1 MTVSKEPLGRRF
13 NRLWAAYTVSAFG
26 TRLAFNALP
35 LTALLVLH
43 AGPTQVAALSAAGAA
58 VGAVAAVPLG
68 PWVEGRRKRPVM
80 IAMDLVRC
88 AAMLSIPAAYA
99 LGLLGFAQL
108 LVVSVVVG
116 AADIAFSAASGAFL
130 KSLLPPERLL
140 RANGRLEATT
150 WTTTMLGPPLGG
162 AAVGALGP
170 ILTVTVDAVS
180 YLLSA
185 LALRAVGSGAA
196 RPGGVPGP
204 RTEGA
209 SGGGSGQQAADGP
222 DPGGPKPGASGSGG
236 PETSTGP
243 ETAKAPARPR
253 TRAADLLTGWR
264 FLLSDPA
271 LRPLFL
277 NTVLVN
283 GLIMATEPLL
293 TVLLVDRLGFA
304 PWQYGLAFAL
314 PCAGGLIGSR
324 LARPLVARYGRR
336 AVLLTTG
343 TLRVCWLPW
352 LALTGPGVGGFALVV
367 AVELA
372 MICCIGVYNPVLVT
386 YRLDRIP
393 ADRVA
398 RVLAAW
404 SVTSRAVIAT
414 LTALGGLLAAVAGTR
429 TALLAAGL
437 LALTTP
443 LLLIGAGRAVRDAA
457 PAPPPFPGPEVPA
470 R

>member
-1 MTVSKEPLGRRF
+1 MTVSEEPLGRRF

-43 AGPTQVAALSAAGAA
+43 AGPSQVAALSAVGAA

-68 PWVEGRRKRPVM
+68 PWVERRRKRPVM

-88 AAMLSIPAAYA
+88 AAMLSVPAAYA

-108 LVVSVVVG
+108 LVVCVVVG
-116 AADIAFSAASGAFL
+116 AADIAFAAASGAFL
-130 KSLLPPERLL
+130 KSLLPPARLL

-162 AAVGALGP
+162 AAVGVLGP
-170 ILTVTVDAVS
+170 VLTVTVDAVS

-185 LALRAVGSGAA
+185 LGLRAVGDGEP
-196 RPGGVPGP
+196 RPGDVPEP
-204 RTEGA
+204 RTGGA
-209 SGGGSGQQAADGP
+209 DGGKAGGSGAGGPGPDAADGRR
-222 DPGGPKPGASGSGG
+222 SG
-236 PETSTGP
+236 TSAAAATEAPTGSR
-243 ETAKAPARPR
+243 ARRPR
-253 TRAADLLTGWR
+253 PRPADLLTGWR
-264 FLLSDPA
+264 FLLQDPG

-293 TVLLVDRLGFA
+293 TVLLVERLGFP
-304 PWQYGLAFAL
+304 PWLYGLAFAL

-324 LARPLVARYGRR
+324 LARPLVARFGRR

-352 LALTGPGVGGFALVV
+352 LALTGPGAGGFALVV

-404 SVTSRAVIAT
+404 SVTGRAAIAA
-414 LTALGGLLAAVAGTR
+414 LTALGGLLAAVAGPR
-429 TALLAAGL
+429 TALLTAGV

-443 LLLIGAGRAVRDAA
+443 LLLIGAARPVREAA
-457 PAPPPFPGPEVPA
+457 PETPEVPA

>member
-1 MTVSKEPLGRRF
+1 MTGSREPLGRRF

-35 LTALLVLH
+35 LTALLLLH

-58 VGAVAAVPLG
+58 VGALAAVPLG
-68 PWVEGRRKRPVM
+68 PWVERRRKRPVM
-80 IAMDLVRC
+80 IATDLVRC
-88 AAMLSIPAAYA
+88 AAMLSVPVAYA

-116 AADIAFSAASGAFL
+116 AADIAFAAASGAFL
-130 KSLLPPERLL
+130 KSLLPPEHLL
-140 RANGRLEATT
+140 RANGRMEATT

-162 AAVGALGP
+162 AAVGVLGP
-170 ILTVTVDAVS
+170 MLTVTVDAVS

-185 LALRAVGSGAA
+185 LGLRAIGSGEA
-196 RPGGVPGP
+196 RPGAVPGP

-209 SGGGSGQQAADGP
+209 PGGDAGRRQADGEGAGAP
-222 DPGGPKPGASGSGG
+222 APGPAG
-236 PETSTGP
+236 
-243 ETAKAPARPR
+243 APARAR
-253 TRAADLLTGWR
+253 ARAADLLTGWR
-264 FLLSDPA
+264 FLLADPA

-277 NTVLVN
+277 NSMLVN
-283 GLIMATEPLL
+283 GLIMTTDPLL

-304 PWQYGLAFAL
+304 PWAYGLAFAL
-314 PCAGGLIGSR
+314 PCAGGLLGSR

-336 AVLLTTG
+336 KVLLTTG
-343 TLRVCWLPW
+343 VLRVCWLPW

-372 MICCIGVYNPVLVT
+372 MICCIGVYSPVLVT
-386 YRLDRIP
+386 YRLERIP

-404 SVTSRAVIAT
+404 SVTSRASIAA
-414 LTALGGLLAAVAGTR
+414 LTALGGLLAAVTGPR

-437 LALTTP
+437 LVLTTP
-443 LLLIGAGRAVRDAA
+443 LLLIGAARTVRDAA
-457 PAPPPFPGPEVPA
+457 PETPEVPA

>member
-1 MTVSKEPLGRRF
+1 MTGSREPLGRRF

-35 LTALLVLH
+35 LTALLLLH
-43 AGPTQVAALSAAGAA
+43 AGPTQVAALSAVGAA

-68 PWVEGRRKRPVM
+68 PWVERRRKRPVM
-80 IAMDLVRC
+80 IATDLVRC

-99 LGLLGFAQL
+99 LGLLGFVQL

-116 AADIAFSAASGAFL
+116 AADIAFAAASGAFL

-162 AAVGALGP
+162 AAVGVLGP
-170 ILTVTVDAVS
+170 MLTVTVDAVS

-185 LALRAVGSGAA
+185 LGLRAVGGGEP

-204 RTEGA
+204 RTESAPGGDTDAGRRAPDGA
-209 SGGGSGQQAADGP
+209 EAGGPGAGGAEADGSG
-222 DPGGPKPGASGSGG
+222 PGA
-236 PETSTGP
+236 PEPG
-243 ETAKAPARPR
+243 EAAARPR

-264 FLLSDPA
+264 FLLGDPA

-277 NTVLVN
+277 NTMLVN

-293 TVLLVDRLGFA
+293 TVLLVERLGFA
-304 PWQYGLAFAL
+304 PWAYGLAFAL
-314 PCAGGLIGSR
+314 PCAGGLLGSR

-336 AVLLTTG
+336 AVLLTAG

-386 YRLDRIP
+386 YRLERIP

-404 SVTSRAVIAT
+404 SVTSRASIAA
-414 LTALGGLLAAVAGTR
+414 LTALGGLLAAVAGPR
-429 TALLAAGL
+429 TALLTAGL

-443 LLLIGAGRAVRDAA
+443 LLLIGAARTVRDAA
-457 PAPPPFPGPEVPA
+457 PETPEVPA